1 MILSSE
7 VQDPKELKE
16 KVKKLYQKHITAPVE
31 AGGVE
36 DGIQKEYHRQRDYL
50 ERTVLFTRTVPPLAN
65 PLACVRTARVV
76 PASY

>member
-1 MILSSE
+1 M
-7 VQDPKELKE
+7 QDPKELKE

-50 ERTVLFTRTVPPLAN
+50 ERTVHSRPTFALYCCTR
-65 PLACVRTARVV
+65 
-76 PASY
+76 SYFRPSTSVAHLEC